1 MDSSSPAES
10 VHQQFAYGLRFETEL
25 VYRVRRPS
33 GGFRFRRLLREPSP
47 LAPHKGDDS
56 GARTCVALAVAIATE
71 TTVIPI
77 PEDGHLSANGPEQ
90 VLAMLAGLL
99 PGYEVRSHGRECL
112 QDWEHLAGSALRSNG
127 ICLLQLLQGPQVRWS
142 LVLGLE
148 WCEVNGTATDQ
159 SAALLLMDVHSS
171 PVWGVGHNARFDPAG
186 PLHPYQPV
194 SARMLQLRTLDGG
207 LIPVQPGALVTVR
220 R

>member
-1 MDSSSPAES
+1 MDSSSPSES
-10 VHQQFAYGLRFETEL
+10 VHHQFAYGLRFVTEL
-25 VYRVRRPS
+25 VYRVRRPN
-33 GGFRFRRLLREPSP
+33 GGFRFRRLQRGPSP

-56 GARTCVALAVAIATE
+56 GARTCVALAAAIANE
-71 TTVIPI
+71 STVIAI
-77 PEDGHLSANGPEQ
+77 PRDEHLAASGTEQ

-99 PGYEVRSHGRECL
+99 PGHEVRWHGPECL

-127 ICLLQLLQGPQVRWS
+127 ICLLQLIQGPRVRWS
-142 LVLGLE
+142 LVVGVE
-148 WCEVNGTATDQ
+148 WCEVNGTVTDQ
-159 SAALLLMDVHSS
+159 SAALLLIDVHSS

-186 PLHPYQPV
+186 PLHPYYPG
-194 SARMLQLRTLDGG
+194 STRMLQLRTLDGG